1 MSMDEFMLSWMVT
14 IIGTITI
21 VIIVSEIEN
30 KIRESFT
37 STER

>member
-1 MSMDEFMLSWMVT
+1 MSIDEFVLSWMVT

-30 KIRESFT
+30 KLRKSFT
-37 STER
+37 